1 MAGTRA
7 LPSIAFIGTGVM
19 GHSMAGHL
27 LGAGYPVVV
36 HNRTRSRA
44 AELLQRGAR
53 WADTPGDAAAEAD
66 ITISIVGYPHDV
78 EEVYLT
84 PGGVIDRARPGS
96 VVIDMTTS
104 TPTLARHIA
113 AAAASRGVLSLDAPV
128 SGGDIGAREA
138 RLTIMVGGDEAA
150 FDRALPVFQVLGK
163 TVTHMGGA
171 GFGQH
176 TKMANQIA
184 IAGTM
189 LGTVE
194 SLAYARAAGLDTG
207 RVLGAIAAG
216 SAGSW
221 SLSNYGP
228 RILAGDLA
236 PGFYVK
242 HFIKD
247 LRIALAEAE
256 SMGLD
261 LPGLDLAK
269 RLYERLAEQGGED
282 LGTQALWR
290 LYAG

>member
-1 MAGTRA
+1 
-7 LPSIAFIGTGVM
+7 
-19 GHSMAGHL
+19 MAGHL
-27 LGAGYPVVV
+27 LDAGYPLVV

-44 AELLQRGAR
+44 ADLLQRGAT
-53 WADTPGDAAAEAD
+53 WAESAGDAAATAD
-66 ITISIVGYPHDV
+66 VTISIVGYPADV
-78 EEVYLT
+78 EEVYLA
-84 PGGVIDRARPGS
+84 PGGIVERARPGS
-96 VVIDMTTS
+96 VIIDMTTS
-104 TPTLARHIA
+104 TPTLAVRIA
-113 AAAASRGVLSLDAPV
+113 AAAEARDVRALDAPV

-138 RLTIMVGGDEAA
+138 RLTIMVGGDEIA
-150 FDRALPVFQVLGK
+150 FDRALPIFQVLGK
-163 TVTHMGGA
+163 TVTHMGAA
-171 GFGQH
+171 GLGQH

-194 SLAYARAAGLDTG
+194 SLAYARAAGLDPG

-256 SMGLD
+256 AMGLD
-261 LPGLDLAK
+261 LPGLELAK

-282 LGTQALWR
+282 LGTQALWK
-290 LYAG
+290 LYGG

>member
-1 MAGTRA
+1 M
-7 LPSIAFIGTGVM
+7 
-19 GHSMAGHL
+19 
-27 LGAGYPVVV
+27 
-36 HNRTRSRA
+36 
-44 AELLQRGAR
+44 
-53 WADTPGDAAAEAD
+53 
-66 ITISIVGYPHDV
+66 
-78 EEVYLT
+78 
-84 PGGVIDRARPGS
+84 
-96 VVIDMTTS
+96 
-104 TPTLARHIA
+104 
-113 AAAASRGVLSLDAPV
+113 
-128 SGGDIGAREA
+128 
-138 RLTIMVGGDEAA
+138 
-150 FDRALPVFQVLGK
+150 
-163 TVTHMGGA
+163 
-171 GFGQH
+171 
-176 TKMANQIA
+176 
-184 IAGTM
+184 
-189 LGTVE
+189 
-194 SLAYARAAGLDTG
+194 AGLDTG